1 MLLLSGFS
9 TGYLQAAPYAAT
21 TGMYSAQQ
29 NNVCTGIVVDQ
40 NGETVIG
47 ASLVV
52 KGTTNGTITGLDGDF
67 SIPNVKKGDIIVASY
82 VGYVNVEVVWNGKPL
97 KIILK
102 EDSKNFGRSG
112 SCRLW
117 QYYQT

>member
-1 MLLLSGFS
+1 MKKNQLKLISVMLLLSGFS
-9 TGYLQAAPYAAT
+9 TGYIQAAPYAAT

-40 NGETVIG
+40 NGETVVG

-67 SIPNVKKGDIIVASY
+67 SIPNVKKV
-82 VGYVNVEVVWNGKPL
+82 
-97 KIILK
+97 IL
-102 EDSKNFGRSG
+102 
-112 SCRLW
+112 LLPHM
-117 QYYQT
+117 

>member
-1 MLLLSGFS
+1 MLL
-9 TGYLQAAPYAAT
+9 YLDFLPDIFKPHPYAAT

-52 KGTTNGTITGLDGDF
+52 KGTTNGTITGLDG
-67 SIPNVKKGDIIVASY
+67 
-82 VGYVNVEVVWNGKPL
+82 EL
-97 KIILK
+97 
-102 EDSKNFGRSG
+102 
-112 SCRLW
+112 
-117 QYYQT
+117 

>member
-9 TGYLQAAPYAAT
+9 TGYLQAAHYAAT

-97 KIILK
+97 KIRFCGI
-102 EDSKNFGRSG
+102 
-112 SCRLW
+112 
-117 QYYQT
+117 